1 MKSVRIPSSQVLEA
15 FVLGLNDKNEDGIV
29 YGDFLLNGVY
39 EKDSINL
46 NFVKDPNRIWVE
58 LENGD
63 IYVRARMK
71 KLNIQRP

>member
-46 NFVKDPNRIWVE
+46 NFVKDPNRICVE